1 MAAFPTSVKCRF
13 SSVGNFSNV
22 LLTKSRVSNT
32 NKKIKRERGEM
43 SEQDIPSPAE
53 KLNQQKH
60 FKKEK
65 KRLFKL
71 HLGPQPVFELPFI
84 SF

>member
-1 MAAFPTSVKCRF
+1 MSCSPR
-13 SSVGNFSNV
+13 VGFQ
-22 LLTKSRVSNT
+22 TPIRRSRE
-32 NKKIKRERGEM
+32 RERGEM
-43 SEQDIPSPAE
+43 SEQDIPSPAG

-84 SF
+84 SFYQVFRLLTM

>member
-1 MAAFPTSVKCRF
+1 MKQNLCELNLIHLSVARRF
-13 SSVGNFSNV
+13 LPVSNV
-22 LLTKSRVSNT
+22 VFQVSAISQMSCSPRVGFQTPIRRSRE
-32 NKKIKRERGEM
+32 RERGEM

-65 KRLFKL
+65 K
-71 HLGPQPVFELPFI
+71 I
-84 SF
+84 I